1 MSETKLFGEF
11 SEDVYAAAD
20 VKGIGKEDYI
30 HERFHK
36 DFAEFEQKQVKAS
49 FLGKFAGDGV
59 FLPAKCCGR
68 HCTADRSPAV
78 KSWQIVNRGT
88 VFADELCRLIEYA
101 VFPFKIS
108 VCADADVTCCLKKRV
123 NSIFEMESQEDQN
136 EEAAEFSGNEI
147 VFSDVS
153 FLATIQS
160 RVLSDIS
167 FTIGSNE
174 NVLIEGRTGCGKSTI
189 LHLIAGLYVPDC
201 GKILIGGKEIREFN
215 RRKYVENVFYI
226 SQFYPIIEDT
236 LLNNLVRFYD
246 NYEKQSVELA
256 LKITHMDQWME
267 ETKIGL
273 EDTIKPEDFTVNEAQ
288 ILAWT
293 AALIAKPRILLVDE
307 FDASIDDKILTTIDT
322 LLEKEFTDSTIIMV
336 SHKNRSALKFHKKIH
351 MEESR
356 IQVETC

>member
-1 MSETKLFGEF
+1 M
-11 SEDVYAAAD
+11 
-20 VKGIGKEDYI
+20 
-30 HERFHK
+30 
-36 DFAEFEQKQVKAS
+36 
-49 FLGKFAGDGV
+49 
-59 FLPAKCCGR
+59 
-68 HCTADRSPAV
+68 
-78 KSWQIVNRGT
+78 
-88 VFADELCRLIEYA
+88 
-101 VFPFKIS
+101 
-108 VCADADVTCCLKKRV
+108 
-123 NSIFEMESQEDQN
+123 
-136 EEAAEFSGNEI
+136 
-147 VFSDVS
+147 
-153 FLATIQS
+153 
-160 RVLSDIS
+160 
-167 FTIGSNE
+167 
-174 NVLIEGRTGCGKSTI
+174 
-189 LHLIAGLYVPDC
+189 
-201 GKILIGGKEIREFN
+201 
-215 RRKYVENVFYI
+215 ENVFYI

-336 SHKNRSALKFHKKIH
+336 SHKNRSALKFHKKIR

>member
-1 MSETKLFGEF
+1 MPMSL
-11 SEDVYAAAD
+11 AA
-20 VKGIGKEDYI
+20 
-30 HERFHK
+30 
-36 DFAEFEQKQVKAS
+36 
-49 FLGKFAGDGV
+49 L
-59 FLPAKCCGR
+59 
-68 HCTADRSPAV
+68 
-78 KSWQIVNRGT
+78 
-88 VFADELCRLIEYA
+88 
-101 VFPFKIS
+101 
-108 VCADADVTCCLKKRV
+108 KRV

-147 VFSDVS
+147 EFSGVS
-153 FLATIQS
+153 FGYNQS

-167 FTIGSNE
+167 FTIGPNE

-273 EDTIKPEDFTVNEAQ
+273 EDTIRPEDFTVNEAQ